1 MNRFESHPD
10 AISSELAGDLAQRSA
25 DKAEQA
31 ISATKKAVS
40 NTASAVNDGLDHFQ
54 ESSQSAL
61 ISAAG
66 HADELARKGMEQA
79 RRASTAIRATAQE
92 TGDRTVAYIR
102 EQPVKSVLVAAAAG
116 ALIAMALGRH
126 QSPR

>member
-1 MNRFESHPD
+1 MNTFESNP
-10 AISSELAGDLAQRSA
+10 ISSSPEVAGDLAQRSA

-40 NTASAVNDGLDHFQ
+40 NTATAVNEGLDHFQ

-61 ISAAG
+61 TNAAS
-66 HADELARKGMEQA
+66 HADELARKGIEQA
-79 RRASTAIRATAQE
+79 RRASAAIRETAQE

-116 ALIAMALGRH
+116 ALIAMALGRNH
-126 QSPR
+126 SSR

>member
-1 MNRFESHPD
+1 MNRIESQSNPAD
-10 AISSELAGDLAQRSA
+10 LASELAKSSV

-40 NTASAVNDGLDHFQ
+40 DTASAVNDGLDHFQ

-61 ISAAG
+61 LSAASQ
-66 HADELARKGMEQA
+66 ADELARKGIEQA
-79 RRASTAIRATAQE
+79 RRASSAIRETAQE

-102 EQPVKSVLVAAAAG
+102 DQPVKSVLIAAAAG
-116 ALIAMALGRH
+116 ALISMALTRN
-126 QSPR
+126 QSR